1 MILDILSGFC
11 LIGGSLLCIIGGI
24 GLLRL
29 PDFFSRIHAS
39 GLNDTLGTPL
49 ILLGL
54 MLQIEPSLDTVKLF
68 FIGLF
73 ILMSNPTAAHAMI
86 RAALRHHPVSPE
98 HQSEPVPSKPS
109 ST

>member
-1 MILDILSGFC
+1 MMLMLEILSGIC
-11 LIGGSLLCIIGGI
+11 LAIGSLLCIIGGI

-54 MLQIEPSLDTVKLF
+54 MLQIEPSLTTVKLF

-73 ILMSNPTAAHAMI
+73 ILLSNPTAAHAMI
-86 RAALRHHPVSPE
+86 RSALKHHPASPE
-98 HQSEPVPSKPS
+98 YKPEPEPSKQ
-109 ST
+109 